1 MNSSLLLQHLLDQP
15 KQYGKTV
22 TLKVCVLKIC
32 STSLVIREM
41 QVKTA
46 VRYYFMPSKMAVIKQ
61 TITSVGADVVKL
73 ERPCIIDMSVKW
85 YNCFG

>member
-1 MNSSLLLQHLLDQP
+1 MLNQP

-22 TLKVCVLKIC
+22 TVKVCVLKIC

-41 QVKTA
+41 QGKTA

-61 TITSVGADVVKL
+61 TITSVGEDVVKL
-73 ERPCIIDMSVKW
+73 ELSCVIDMSVKW